1 MNKRGMGIINA
12 IIIIVIIIGSVLAIN
27 LVNSLSGVEEL
38 SGKVTNLGVNNYY
51 FKIGETFT
59 IYGKKITL
67 ENVGST
73 GSIAL
78 DVGGMKEV
86 ISIGNTE
93 MVNGINIRN
102 IRSVVSSFKFA
113 KKPIFGA
120 VLQITPSVLSTSI
133 CNQNKFSMAFIVL
146 AREDSEIT
154 PEIINFLNDAKIK
167 FSEGFSIATNN
178 LAYMDTSYQI
188 IMIIDDGTLL
198 YGSNPYY
205 DKIMKEFYKNNP
217 DKFDFV
223 TIYPT
228 FDIGYPAV
236 SESHFTI
243 KNDIKGIGLK
253 LYGDST
259 VISQTWDKMKNFGSN
274 GKLMGINA
282 GQTDINRFINNQ
294 DFSSLTQAFLHE
306 TGHQWCCYI
315 GDNFAK
321 NKTSKLEIK
330 MQNMHFYRGLQSPS
344 EMGDP
349 MGSDN
354 WVSNGDGTYRRENKE
369 GIKRYHPFVLYFMGL
384 LPKSEYSKKYQM
396 YDAGIVGIDFNDKTA
411 VPYKQ
416 VSVNDIISVE
426 GKRSC
431 V

>member
-259 VISQTWDKMKNFGSN
+259 VISQTWDTSKNFGSN

-306 TGHQWCCYI
+306 TGHQWCFYI
-315 GDNFAK
+315 RD
-321 NKTSKLEIK
+321 
-330 MQNMHFYRGLQSPS
+330 
-344 EMGDP
+344 
-349 MGSDN
+349 
-354 WVSNGDGTYRRENKE
+354 
-369 GIKRYHPFVLYFMGL
+369 YF
-384 LPKSEYSKKYQM
+384 S
-396 YDAGIVGIDFNDKTA
+396 
-411 VPYKQ
+411 
-416 VSVNDIISVE
+416 
-426 GKRSC
+426 
-431 V
+431 

>member
-120 VLQITPSVLSTSI
+120 VLQISPSVLSTSI

-205 DKIMKEFYKNNP
+205 DKIMKE
-217 DKFDFV
+217 
-223 TIYPT
+223 
-228 FDIGYPAV
+228 
-236 SESHFTI
+236 
-243 KNDIKGIGLK
+243 IGLK

-259 VISQTWDKMKNFGSN
+259 VISQTWDTSKNFGSN

-426 GKRSC
+426 G
-431 V
+431 